1 MIQIKEGKP
10 DSDQSEKVFL
20 ILDNHS
26 EILYD
31 SYPVVIKPPT
41 MDHLIYKAS
50 VLEKQT
56 KRRQ

>member
-1 MIQIKEGKP
+1 MIRIKEGKQ

-20 ILDNHS
+20 KLDNQS
-26 EILYD
+26 EIIYN
-31 SYPVVIKPPT
+31 SYPVVIKPPY

-56 KRRQ
+56 KRRY